1 MADPVR
7 KQPAGGV
14 LDDDPFFYG
23 SRWISVRMP
32 DGRMVDQEIPLTP
45 DDLLD
50 PQLGDQV
57 TQSNRH
63 SKMAR
68 RLVDLLDVHFDSR
81 QDVHIVNDVKMLWGI
96 PKLSQP
102 SPDIAVIQGVWSD
115 DEDWDSFDVQRE
127 GARPSLIIEVVSS
140 KDAETRRNDY
150 EKKVEIYERA
160 GIPEYLIYDPPTPV
174 TRGRLLLTG
183 HRLGADGRYRS
194 IEPDD
199 RGFLLS
205 ETTGLLFGIAR
216 DGRTPLVID
225 AATGKRLLTGKEAA
239 KEAKEQA
246 RRDAEARKAAE
257 QQAQSEIEARE
268 AMVAELARVR
278 AELDRLKS
286 S

>member
-23 SRWISVRMP
+23 SRWISVRLP
-32 DGRMVDQEIPLTP
+32 DGRMVDEQIPLTP

-68 RLVDLLDVHFDSR
+68 RLIDLLEEHFDSR
-81 QDVHIVNDVKMLWGI
+81 QDVHVVNDLKMLWGI
-96 PKLSQP
+96 PKLPEP

-127 GARPSLIIEVVSS
+127 GARPSLVIEVVSS

-150 EKKVEIYERA
+150 EKKVSIYEQA
-160 GIPEYLIYDPPTPV
+160 EIPEYLIYDPPTPI

-183 HRLGADGRYRS
+183 HRLSANGRYRS
-194 IEPDD
+194 IEPDN

-205 ETTGLLFGIAR
+205 ETTGLLFGIAM

-239 KEAKEQA
+239 QEGAEQA
-246 RRDAEARKAAE
+246 RAAEARAQRETEARKAAE
-257 QQAQSEIEARE
+257 AEIARLQAEIE
-268 AMVAELARVR
+268 
-278 AELDRLKS
+278 RLKNS
-286 S
+286 

>member
-23 SRWISVRMP
+23 SRWISVRLP
-32 DGRMVDQEIPLTP
+32 DGRLVDQQIPLTP

-68 RLVDLLDVHFDSR
+68 RLVNLLEEHFDSR

-96 PKLSQP
+96 PKLSEP

-127 GARPSLIIEVVSS
+127 GARPCLILEVVSS
-140 KDAETRRNDY
+140 KDAATRRNDY

-160 GIPEYLIYDPPTPV
+160 GVPEYLIYDPPTPV

-216 DGRTPLVID
+216 DGRTPLVVD
-225 AATGKRLLTGKEAA
+225 AATGKRLLTGKERAR
-239 KEAKEQA
+239 KEAHA
-246 RRDAEARKAAE
+246 RKAAEERARAAEERARNEAEARKAAE
-257 QQAQSEIEARE
+257 
-268 AMVAELARVR
+268 AELARLR
-278 AELDRLKS
+278 AELERLKNS
-286 S
+286 

>member
-1 MADPVR
+1 
-7 KQPAGGV
+7 V
-14 LDDDPFFYG
+14 LEDDPFFYG
-23 SRWISVRMP
+23 SRWISVRLP
-32 DGRMVDQEIPLTP
+32 DGRIVDEQIPLTP

-68 RLVDLLDVHFDSR
+68 RLVDLLEEHFDSR

-96 PKLSQP
+96 PKLSEP

-127 GARPSLIIEVVSS
+127 GARPCLILEVVSS
-140 KDAETRRNDY
+140 KDAATRRNDY

-160 GIPEYLIYDPPTPV
+160 GVPEYLIYDPPTPV

-199 RGFLLS
+199 RGFFLS

-225 AATGKRLLTGKEAA
+225 AATDKRLLTGKERAR
-239 KEAKEQA
+239 KEAQ
-246 RRDAEARKAAE
+246 ARKAAE
-257 QQAQSEIEARE
+257 ERARKEAQARKAAEERAQSEIEARE
-268 AMVAELARVR
+268 AMAAELARLR
-278 AELDRLKS
+278 AELDRLKDS
-286 S
+286 

>member
-23 SRWISVRMP
+23 SRWISVRLP
-32 DGRMVDQEIPLTP
+32 DGRIVDEQIPLTP

-68 RLVDLLDVHFDSR
+68 RLIDLLEEHFDSR
-81 QDVHIVNDVKMLWGI
+81 PDVHIVNDLKILWGI
-96 PKLSQP
+96 PKLSEP
-102 SPDIAVIQGVWSD
+102 SPDVAVIQGVWSD

-127 GARPSLIIEVVSS
+127 GARPCLILEVVSS
-140 KDAETRRNDY
+140 KDAATRRNDY

-160 GIPEYLIYDPPTPV
+160 GVPEYLIYDPPTPV

-239 KEAKEQA
+239 KKA
-246 RRDAEARKAAE
+246 RERVRAAEGRAQSESEARKAAE
-257 QQAQSEIEARE
+257 
-268 AMVAELARVR
+268 AELARLR
-278 AELDRLKS
+278 AEIERLKKA
-286 S
+286 

>member
-1 MADPVR
+1 MARRSPYTASMADPVR

-23 SRWISVRMP
+23 SRWISVRLP
-32 DGRMVDQEIPLTP
+32 DGRIVDEQIPLTP

-68 RLVDLLDVHFDSR
+68 RLIDLLEEHFDSR

-96 PKLSQP
+96 PKLSEP

-127 GARPSLIIEVVSS
+127 GARPCLILEVVSS
-140 KDAETRRNDY
+140 KDAATRRNDY

-160 GIPEYLIYDPPTPV
+160 GVPEYLIYDPPTLV

-183 HRLGADGRYRS
+183 HRLSADGRYRS
-194 IEPDD
+194 IEPDN

-216 DGRTPLVID
+216 DGRTPLVVD
-225 AATGKRLLTGKEAA
+225 AATGKRLLTGREA
-239 KEAKEQA
+239 
-246 RRDAEARKAAE
+246 
-257 QQAQSEIEARE
+257 ARE
-268 AMVAELARVR
+268 AEAELARLR
-278 AELDRLKS
+278 AELERLRNS
-286 S
+286 

>member
-14 LDDDPFFYG
+14 LEEDPFFYG
-23 SRWISVRMP
+23 SRWISVRLP
-32 DGRMVDQEIPLTP
+32 DGRLVDEQIPLTP

-68 RLVDLLDVHFDSR
+68 RLTDLLEEHFDSR
-81 QDVHIVNDVKMLWGI
+81 PDVHIVSDLKILWGI
-96 PKLSQP
+96 PKLSEP
-102 SPDIAVIQGVWSD
+102 SPDVAVIQGVWSD
-115 DEDWDSFDVQRE
+115 DEDWDSFDVRRE
-127 GARPSLIIEVVSS
+127 GARPCLILEVVSS

-160 GIPEYLIYDPPTPV
+160 AVPEYLIYDPPTPV

-194 IEPDD
+194 MEPDD

-216 DGRTPLVID
+216 DGRTPLVVD
-225 AATGKRLLTGKEAA
+225 AATGKRLLTGREAA
-239 KEAKEQA
+239 KEAKERA
-246 RRDAEARKAAE
+246 RKEAQARKAAE
-257 QQAQSEIEARE
+257 EQAQSEIEARKATE
-268 AMVAELARVR
+268 AELARVR
-278 AELDRLKS
+278 AELARLKNS
-286 S
+286 